1 MEIAIMRL
9 KYQIPFSCIKTL
21 TRKHPENSES
31 DKYGGRFQGTLLYIC
46 HHLTDSISPENIQN
60 IES

>member
-1 MEIAIMRL
+1 MEIAIMRM

-31 DKYGGRFQGTLLYIC
+31 DKYGGRFQGTLLYM
-46 HHLTDSISPENIQN
+46 SPLD
-60 IES
+60 